1 MGYNFYHFLQPF
13 SSYPEVDLVNKIL
26 YTNGT
31 LAKHKFPIFT
41 DHPKRRVG
49 TDDKNFRYFL
59 STTFDYVNEI
69 WKSGFFKIDNNLW
82 DNYGND
88 DLFDEYPI
96 EGIDLTFECPIAG

>member
-1 MGYNFYHFLQPF
+1 M
-13 SSYPEVDLVNKIL
+13 
-26 YTNGT
+26 
-31 LAKHKFPIFT
+31 AKHKFPIFT

-69 WKSGFFKIDNNLW
+69 WKSGFFKIDENLW

-96 EGIDLTFECPIAG
+96 EGIDLTFKCLIR